1 MKHSG
6 IAEIKSRS
14 FSVDPEQI
22 KQLKYLVR
30 EGEGLHLEFKRRA
43 SSPDQI
49 VREMIAFANTSGGIL
64 LVGVN
69 DDGELS
75 GVKYPE
81 EESLLIRKA
90 IVKYSRPHIIFTE
103 TVIPLSGMKF
113 VIQYEIPVS
122 RRRPHVF
129 RVSNRQSITYIRLRD
144 MSMKASR
151 EMSEIVKRGKEG
163 KNVQFTYGEKES
175 TLMKFLERNAKITL
189 TEFEVLSG
197 LNHQEAAEKLITL
210 VLANVLKITPTDKGD
225 FYSRL

>member
-1 MKHSG
+1 MASS
-6 IAEIKSRS
+6 ENL
-14 FSVDPEQI
+14 SVNSEQLR
-22 KQLKYLVR
+22 QLKVLAKQ
-30 EGEGLHLEFKRRA
+30 GEGAHLEFKRRA

-75 GVKYPE
+75 GVKYPD
-81 EESLLIRKA
+81 EESLVIKKA
-90 IVKYSRPHIIFTE
+90 VVKYSRPHIIFSE
-103 TVIPLSGMKF
+103 TIIKLSENKF

-122 RRRPHVF
+122 RKRPHVF
-129 RVSNRQSITYIRLRD
+129 RVSNRKSETYIRIRD

-151 EMSEIVKRGKEG
+151 EMSEIVRRGKDG
-163 KNVQFTYGEKES
+163 KSFQFTYGEHES
-175 TLMKFLERNAKITL
+175 ALMKFLERNGKITL
-189 TEFEVLSG
+189 PEFEVLSG
-197 LNHQEAAEKLITL
+197 LNHQQAAEKLVTL